1 MSIVGIAIAFVG
13 LALGLPIAAVG
24 GALGQGRAAASALE
38 GIARQ
43 PEAAG
48 EVRVLLLLSLA
59 FIESLVIYAFIAFF
73 LLNSKLGAL
82 LEMVKVAPQ

>member
-1 MSIVGIAIAFVG
+1 MSLIGVGIAFLG
-13 LALGLPIAAVG
+13 LALGLPLAAFG
-24 GALGQGRAAASALE
+24 GALGQGKAAASALE

-48 EVRVLLLLSLA
+48 EIRVLLILSLA

-73 LLNSKLGAL
+73 VMQGQIGKL
-82 LEMVKVAPQ
+82 LEAAQAIK

>member
-1 MSIVGIAIAFVG
+1 MNMIGVGIAFLG
-13 LALGLPIAAVG
+13 LALGLPLAAFG
-24 GALGQGRAAASALE
+24 GALGQGKAAASALE

-48 EVRVLLLLSLA
+48 EIRVLLILSLA

-73 LLNSKLGAL
+73 VVGSKVDVLLKAAGAG
-82 LEMVKVAPQ
+82 Q